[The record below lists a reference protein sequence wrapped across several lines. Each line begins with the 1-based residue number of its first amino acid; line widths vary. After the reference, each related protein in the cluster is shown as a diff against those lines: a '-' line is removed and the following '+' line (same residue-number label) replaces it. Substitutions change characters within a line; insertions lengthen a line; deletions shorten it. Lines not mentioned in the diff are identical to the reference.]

1 MRDLTIRQQEVLDI
15 LRDFIE
21 ENGIA
26 PTHAELADLL
36 GVSSTKAAAD
46 HLKALAKKGVIRLHS
61 EKTRGIQILAGEVE
75 ELPLIGYV
83 AAGLPIEAVENVER
97 FVTIP
102 EVLRRK
108 KPTFLLRVRGDS
120 MKDAGILD
128 GDLIAVRK
136 SHTADIGQIVV
147 ARIDDDVTVKRLGR
161 DKGQAVLYPENNEF
175 SPIYV
180 SPEHLVIEGQFVG
193 LIRA

>member
-1 MRDLTIRQQEVLDI
+1 MRDLTMRQQEVLDT

-26 PTHAELADLL
+26 PTHAELAELL

-75 ELPLIGYV
+75 ELPLVGSV
-83 AAGLPIEAVENVER
+83 AAGIPIEAVENVER
-97 FVTIP
+97 YVTIP

-136 SHTADIGQIVV
+136 SQTADIGQIVV

-161 DKGQAVLYPENNEF
+161 KEGKAVLYPENDDFE
-175 SPIYV
+175 PIMV
-180 SPEHLVIEGQFVG
+180 NPEELCIEGQFVG